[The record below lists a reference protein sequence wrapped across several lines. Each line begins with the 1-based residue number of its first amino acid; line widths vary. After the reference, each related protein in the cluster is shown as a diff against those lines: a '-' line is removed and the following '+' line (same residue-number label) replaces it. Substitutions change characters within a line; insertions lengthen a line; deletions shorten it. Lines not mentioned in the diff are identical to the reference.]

1 MLETQGNLTWIVP
14 DVLAAMGRPYDL
26 RKAVELF
33 KDAGIGVVVS
43 LTETALNTDILA
55 EFDIEYHH
63 IPVDDFRAPDAEQI
77 ERFVSVVAAAR
88 EAGRRTLV
96 HCFAG
101 RGRSGTMAACY
112 LVSLG
117 RTPEEALAEVRVAP
131 ARRGRDRRAG
141 RGRPRLR
148 QAPPAEARTA
158 RTRGLKRPKAKFLT
172 PPTRMG

>member
-63 IPVDDFRAPDAEQI
+63 MPVDDFGAPDSEQI
-77 ERFVSVVAAAR
+77 DRFVSIVRGARAGRKRSCTASPAVAAAAR
-88 EAGRRTLV
+88 WPPATSSASAGRRM
-96 HCFAG
+96 
-101 RGRSGTMAACY
+101 RRS
-112 LVSLG
+112 
-117 RTPEEALAEVRVAP
+117 
-131 ARRGRDRRAG
+131 
-141 RGRPRLR
+141 
-148 QAPPAEARTA
+148 
-158 RTRGLKRPKAKFLT
+158 
-172 PPTRMG
+172 

>member
-1 MLETQGNLTWIVP
+1 LETQENLTWIVP

-33 KDAGIGVVVS
+33 KDAGIGVVIS
-43 LTETALNTDILA
+43 LTESALNTDILA

-63 IPVDDFRAPDAEQI
+63 IPVEDFRAPDAAQI

-88 EAGRRTLV
+88 KAGRRTLV

-101 RGRSGTMAACY
+101 RGRSGAMAACY

-117 RTPEEALAEVRVAP
+117 RTPEEALAEVRSLRPGAVETDEQEEAI
-131 ARRGRDRRAG
+131 RDYAK
-141 RGRPRLR
+141 RLQR
-148 QAPPAEARTA
+148 
-158 RTRGLKRPKAKFLT
+158 KRSHT
-172 PPTRMG
+172 D